1 MKTKLLLTGMLSATL
16 LLGACGTEEKSESN
30 DKKSESVEKKKEASK
45 KSESKK
51 DTDKKDNESTEQT
64 EPATAIIPAH
74 QEEEKDSEGLTQK
87 DRDRIATEQAK
98 EYGENN
104 PEGEQSNEG
113 KMGPGP
119 DDPNYKPDPKF
130 TDPGEGYDPVE
141 GNKMPSA
148 DSYEFKQEPTEQS
161 LQGDLPADL
170 NESEEQNTNMN
181 GEHVVAPGY
190 KNQEEQSQAYE
201 EYKKGKEAQAQA
213 GPSAVPGAGMMDLS
227 DFE

>member
-1 MKTKLLLTGMLSATL
+1 MKKLLLGLVLSFAL
-16 LLGACGTEEKSESN
+16 LLGACGNEDAEKKEDS
-30 DKKSESVEKKKEASK
+30 KKSESVEKKKETPK
-45 KSESKK
+45 KEAKETEESKEDAK
-51 DTDKKDNESTEQT
+51 
-64 EPATAIIPAH
+64 PATAIIPAH
-74 QEEEKDSEGLTQK
+74 QEEERDSEGLTQK

-98 EYGENN
+98 EYGENH
-104 PEGEQSNEG
+104 PEEKQSNEG

-119 DDPNYKPDPKF
+119 
-130 TDPGEGYDPVE
+130 GE

-148 DSYEFKQEPTEQS
+148 DSYEFKQEPTEQP

>member
-1 MKTKLLLTGMLSATL
+1 MEKLLLGLVLSFTL
-16 LLGACGTEEKSESN
+16 LLGACGNEDAEKKEDS
-30 DKKSESVEKKKEASK
+30 KKSESVEKKKEAPK
-45 KSESKK
+45 KEDKAKETEESKE
-51 DTDKKDNESTEQT
+51 DA

-148 DSYEFKQEPTEQS
+148 DSYEFKQEPTEQERMEADARVAKEHGYTGIPNGDMGATEEMEAFLKERDAQEAKAEEEEELEWVEDEDGEMHLEGS
-161 LQGDLPADL
+161 L
-170 NESEEQNTNMN
+170 
-181 GEHVVAPGY
+181 
-190 KNQEEQSQAYE
+190 
-201 EYKKGKEAQAQA
+201 
-213 GPSAVPGAGMMDLS
+213 
-227 DFE
+227 

>member
-1 MKTKLLLTGMLSATL
+1 MKKLLLGLLLSFAL
-16 LLGACGTEEKSESN
+16 LLGACGNEDAEKKEDS
-30 DKKSESVEKKKEASK
+30 KKSESVEKKKEAPK
-45 KSESKK
+45 KEAKE
-51 DTDKKDNESTEQT
+51 TEESTEVTENVSTEQPTAQEEPAPVEQQEAPVQEQQT
-64 EPATAIIPAH
+64 EQP
-74 QEEEKDSEGLTQK
+74 
-87 DRDRIATEQAK
+87 
-98 EYGENN
+98 
-104 PEGEQSNEG
+104 
-113 KMGPGP
+113 
-119 DDPNYKPDPKF
+119 
-130 TDPGEGYDPVE
+130 
-141 GNKMPSA
+141 
-148 DSYEFKQEPTEQS
+148 